1 MSNPHKDLTV
11 TTQFEGLSQPDLSA
25 EVAEVSAPTAAQAA
39 GWQMLP
45 LFAGMD
51 DTARSQFR
59 AAMKEALF
67 QSGDEIIKQGDDGEE
82 MFVLAEGTI
91 RITVRSAE
99 GKTVFERTSAA
110 PAIFGEMSLITRE
123 PRSATVAA
131 ETRSLCLRID
141 KVAVKELFGRHP
153 STAVFLTRLV
163 GERLMQVQGIR
174 KVGKYAVIG
183 RLGSGGVATVFEA
196 RHPTLGIPVALKML
210 SHALVFDAGFA
221 DHFAEE
227 ARLVAMLDHENIVRV
242 LDTEQAYGT
251 HFIVMEKLTGELL
264 DELVQGDEP
273 VSWEN
278 TRRILRE
285 ICDALAYSH
294 DYGFVHRDVKP
305 ENVFLRTD
313 GRVKLMDF
321 GIATRSGGSDGEGR
335 VFGTPYYMSPEQ
347 IRGEDL
353 DGRSDL
359 YSLGILAYEMVTG
372 TLPFDADTIEELF
385 DLSMSMPTPD
395 PRSERPD
402 IPEDLVEF
410 ILRATE
416 KQPGDRFATCHEAAA
431 YLKAAAEMPML
442 DRFAMSSLSVT
453 YHESMRDR
461 VETVLRDAARRLAG
475 VRGIVF
481 FEAHRDAGLGQVSTP
496 TGNVRVR
503 ATSMPPLGQA
513 PMPPGFAP
521 LPPPPPGHV
530 PPPPSSPPPPPAS
543 HVQSAAPSP
552 TSPPPSSKT
561 TITPKDQTLAIAQY
575 TPERGAVPKP
585 KSPPSRR

>member
-1 MSNPHKDLTV
+1 MSNPHKDFTA
-11 TTQFEGLSQPDLSA
+11 TTQFEGLSQNDLPT
-25 EVAEVSAPTAAQAA
+25 VGAEVSAPTAALSV
-39 GWQMLP
+39 GWEMLP

-51 DTARSQFR
+51 HTAREQFR
-59 AAMKEALF
+59 AAMKVAAF
-67 QSGDEIIKQGDDGEE
+67 ASGDEIIKQGDDGEE

-91 RITVRSAE
+91 RIIVRGAD
-99 GKTVFERTSAA
+99 GKVVFERTSAA

-123 PRSATVAA
+123 PRSATVVA
-131 ETRSLCLRID
+131 EMSCVCLRID
-141 KVAVKELFGRHP
+141 KIAVKELFGRHP

-174 KVGKYAVIG
+174 KVGKYEVSG

-196 RHPTLGIPVALKML
+196 RHPSLGIPVALKML

-264 DELVQGDEP
+264 DELVQGEEP

-294 DYGFVHRDVKP
+294 DHGFVHRDVKP

-347 IRGEDL
+347 IQGEEL

-359 YSLGILAYEMVTG
+359 YSLGILAYELVTG
-372 TLPFDADTIEELF
+372 TLPFDADTIEDLF
-385 DLSMSMPTPD
+385 EHHMSTPTPD
-395 PRSERPD
+395 PRSERPG

-416 KQPGDRFATCHEAAA
+416 KRPADRFATCHEASA

-461 VETVLRDAARRLAG
+461 VETVLREAARRLAG

-481 FEAHRDAGLGQVSTP
+481 FEAHRDAGTGQVSTP

-503 ATSMPPLGQA
+503 ATSMPALDR
-513 PMPPGFAP
+513 
-521 LPPPPPGHV
+521 PPPPPGFV
-530 PPPPSSPPPPPAS
+530 PPPPPPMPTAGFVPPPSPPTF
-543 HVQSAAPSP
+543 VQSAPPSP
-552 TSPPPSSKT
+552 PAERPASKT
-561 TITPKDQTLAIAQY
+561 TITPKDQTLAVDQAPVEKG
-575 TPERGAVPKP
+575 TAPKP
-585 KSPPSRR
+585 KAPSRKS